1 MEDIINSLSNLG
13 NNKEMLKLITTFDN
27 TTTQNEWLE
36 KWHQKGNREEI
47 LDSLG
52 LESIKNLHN
61 FLYTISAMKLRSHI
75 LKSYLEKKQVIKQAG
90 GEKKKRKKK
99 TT

>member
-1 MEDIINSLSNLG
+1 MDVET
-13 NNKEMLKLITTFDN
+13 EMIA
-27 TTTQNEWLE
+27 LE
-36 KWHQKGNREEI
+36 KWHHKGNREEI

-61 FLYTISAMKLRSHI
+61 FLYTVSAMKLQSHI
-75 LKSYLEKKQVIKQAG
+75 LKKYLEKKQVIKQAG

-99 TT
+99 TN